1 MRNSS
6 SPLPRFQRT
15 VVRYSGRG
23 SRHIACSMRQSSSS
37 NYITQIIV
45 IARNAF
51 REAVRDRI
59 LYNLVVFVLLLT
71 GAAIFLSELTAGHEV
86 RTIINLGLNAILLF
100 GAFIAI
106 FVGVGLVSKEI
117 EKRTVYAIFA
127 KPVTRSQFL
136 VGKYLGLCL
145 TLLVNTLVMGVGVT
159 LALLYVGGADRMLSV
174 WTAILFIFFELAVLT
189 AVAITFSS
197 FSTPALSALFSFF
210 IFLIG
215 HFSSSLRDL
224 AAARLSER
232 QDSFRGH
239 LLSDAKS
246 VLIQFQDPGRVWLAS
261 RSRFR
266 RGGCRIYRCLRRDPP
281 VDRQLH
287 IQPSKLQVDPK

>member
-1 MRNSS
+1 M
-6 SPLPRFQRT
+6 Q
-15 VVRYSGRG
+15 
-23 SRHIACSMRQSSSS
+23 QSSYS
-37 NYITQIIV
+37 NYFRQIYV

-71 GAAIFLSELTAGHEV
+71 GAAVFVGELTAGQEV
-86 RTIINLGLNAILLF
+86 RTIINLGLNSILLF

-117 EKRTVYAIFA
+117 EKRTVFAIFA

-145 TLLVNTLVMGVGVT
+145 TLLVNTAVMGIGVT
-159 LALLYVGGADRMLSV
+159 LALVYVGGADRAPSV
-174 WTAILFIFFELAVLT
+174 WAAVLLIFLELSILT

-197 FSTPALSALFSFF
+197 FSTPALSALFTFF
-210 IFLIG
+210 IFVIG

-224 AAARLSER
+224 AAAIGSTAAKVVFETIYYAMPNLSLY
-232 QDSFRGH
+232 SFRTEAAYGLLPDAGSVAAVAAYTVVYVAI
-239 LLSDAKS
+239 LLSIANF
-246 VLIQFQDPGRVWLAS
+246 IFS
-261 RSRFR
+261 RRNF
-266 RGGCRIYRCLRRDPP
+266 
-281 VDRQLH
+281 
-287 IQPSKLQVDPK
+287 K